1 MSDSAIQ
8 AAGDRATVDLVIE
21 DDGWCDALGGELEM
35 LVREAVRSALQAVDM
50 EEHSV
55 GAELAVLLTDDARI
69 AVLNTEFR
77 GKPTPTNV
85 LSWPA
90 TEWAEPAD
98 AEALKQALARS
109 GGHLGDVALALGVL
123 RREAEEES
131 KTLEDHLRHLIV
143 HGVLHLLGYDHQTDE
158 EAALMEAR
166 ERAALATLGVADP
179 YAAERSGTGGDG

>member
-8 AAGDRATVDLVIE
+8 AAGSGAAVDLVIE
-21 DDGWCDALGGELEM
+21 DDGWRDALGGELET
-35 LVREAVRSALQAVDM
+35 LVREAVCSALQAVDM

-55 GAELAVLLTDDARI
+55 GSELAVLLTDDARI

-77 GKPTPTNV
+77 GRPTPTNV

-90 TEWAEPAD
+90 AEWAEPAD
-98 AEALKQALARS
+98 AEALKQALAQS
-109 GGHLGDVALALGVL
+109 GGHLSDVALALGVL